1 MPVLW
6 VGGDR
11 QTKNQLPAVRWS
23 HLSNRNP
30 IQPRYHLDKSGYI
43 PPFRVSTLSAVIL
56 NVWSGGTERHKERQT
71 DKQSNIQKDRKTERQ
86 KDRKTERQKRRAT
99 LREKKTVRISP
110 DRNSEIT
117 LELQITRMNRLLIG
131 THLINI

>member
-1 MPVLW
+1 MLDHSYIRMGKIWPIHACIM
-6 VGGDR
+6 GRGDR

-86 KDRKTERQKRRAT
+86 SVSPPIET
-99 LREKKTVRISP
+99 LKLRSNYKSP
-110 DRNSEIT
+110 E
-117 LELQITRMNRLLIG
+117 
-131 THLINI
+131 